1 MEMAA
6 RVTSKGQITI
16 PKTVRDALGL
26 STGDVVYFRVRGG
39 DAVLAKDRDFLALA
53 GSIEVPIEAR
63 GRDWDEIVAR
73 ARAARARRWEEA

>member
-16 PKTVRDALGL
+16 PKAVRDALGL
-26 STGDVVYFRVRGG
+26 GTGDLVYFQVRGD
-39 DAVLAKDRDFLALA
+39 DAVLAKDRDFLSLA
-53 GSIEVPIEAR
+53 GSLEVPLEVR

-73 ARAARARRWEEA
+73 TRGARARRWEAP

>member
-16 PKTVRDALGL
+16 PKAVRDALGL
-26 STGDVVYFRVRGG
+26 GTGDLVYFQVRGD
-39 DAVLAKDRDFLALA
+39 DAVLAKDRDFLSLA
-53 GSIEVPIEAR
+53 GSLEVPLEVR

-73 ARAARARRWEEA
+73 ARGARARRWEAP